1 MCNGPQ
7 QLKRWMKAAGITQ
20 LVMAERLGINRF
32 RMHHIISGKYQPNLL
47 EAFRIQWITRG
58 KVKAEHFVDKSDVRV
73 QR

>member
-1 MCNGPQ
+1 
-7 QLKRWMKAAGITQ
+7 MKSVGISQ
-20 LVMAERLGINRF
+20 KLMAQRVGIDRF
-32 RMHHIISGKYQPNLL
+32 RLNRIVNGKYQPNLL